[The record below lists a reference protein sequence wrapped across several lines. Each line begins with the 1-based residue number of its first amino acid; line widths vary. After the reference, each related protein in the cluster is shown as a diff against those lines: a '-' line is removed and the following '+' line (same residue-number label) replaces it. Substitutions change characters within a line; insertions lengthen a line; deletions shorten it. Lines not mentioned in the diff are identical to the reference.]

1 MNSEHP
7 GEQVL
12 QQFVLD
18 RSSCDQDIIIH
29 METCLL
35 CQQKAA
41 EYDLLFS
48 GLRSLKIPA
57 VETDLVALVMPVIQ
71 QPARREKPAMVLGKI
86 ALVVGL
92 PVTALLYYLF
102 RTSLSSIIKP
112 FTPWLLAMAL
122 ITVLGLFFIFLSGIY
137 AQYKKQAD
145 LLNSF

>member
-48 GLRSLKIPA
+48 GLRCLKIPA

-71 QPARREKPAMVLGKI
+71 QPASREKPGMVLGKI
-86 ALVVGL
+86 ALVVAV
-92 PVTALLYYLF
+92 PITALLYYLF

-112 FTPWLLAMAL
+112 FTPWLMALAL

-137 AQYKKQAD
+137 AQYKKQVD